1 MSEVGRNNRE
11 LEEAGDSGASPSET
25 NVLIVEDEPDV
36 AGLYRRALEA
46 EGYDVDIVHTIGD
59 ALDIVGDSYDV
70 GLLDRR
76 LPDGTG
82 SEFLEQIRDR
92 GHDVRVAMVTAVV
105 PDFDIVEMGFDLYL
119 LKPVSKDEL
128 GTAARTLS
136 RRSQYDETLQRTASL
151 ASKRAVLEAEKP
163 AAELEASETYQRL
176 TSNLADLE
184 TELNEITREFETNDY
199 RRMFRDIGGAS
210 HSA

>member
-1 MSEVGRNNRE
+1 MSDVGQNNRKPGE
-11 LEEAGDSGASPSET
+11 GGASPSET
-25 NVLIVEDEPDV
+25 NVLIVEDETDV
-36 AGLYRRALEA
+36 AGLYQGTLEA
-46 EGYDVDIVHTIGD
+46 EGYNVDVVHTIGD
-59 ALDIVGDSYDV
+59 AFDIVDDSYDV

-76 LPDGTG
+76 LPDGSG
-82 SEFLEQIRDR
+82 SEFLERIQDR
-92 GHDVRVAMVTAVV
+92 GHDVRVVMVTAVV

-128 GTAARTLS
+128 KTAAETLA
-136 RRSQYDETLQRTASL
+136 RRNQYNETLQRTASL

-163 AAELEASETYQRL
+163 AAELEASDTYQQL
-176 TSNLADLE
+176 TSKLADLE
-184 TELNEITREFETNDY
+184 TELNDITQELETNDY